1 VEAPTGGSV
10 ILAGLLLKLGGY
22 GFLRVLL
29 PIFSQSTFLYLP
41 LIDMLALVSIIYA
54 SLTTIRQVDLKRI
67 IAYSSV
73 AHMNLVV
80 LGLFSVNLVGM
91 LGGIFLMIAHGIVA
105 SALFFSIGV
114 LYDRYASRLLF
125 YYGGLVNTMPLFSC
139 LLLIFSLANTG
150 LPSTVNFIGEL
161 VIFIGLVDH
170 NIVVLFIS
178 ISSVVFSVLYTIFM
192 FNRLVFGNING
203 QYITSF
209 MDINTRELLTLGSL
223 AFLTIFLGICPNFIF
238 QNLEASTSLI
248 IEKLK

>member
-1 VEAPTGGSV
+1 MEAPTGGSV

-22 GFLRVLL
+22 GFLRILL
-29 PIFSQSTFLYLP
+29 PIFSESTFQYLP
-41 LIDMLALVSIIYA
+41 LVDTLALVSIIYA

-80 LGLFSVNLVGM
+80 LGLFSVNLVGI

-105 SALFFSIGV
+105 SALFFCVGV
-114 LYDRYASRLLF
+114 LYERYASRLLF
-125 YYGGLVNTMPLFSC
+125 YYGGLVNTMPLFSL

-150 LPSTVNFIGEL
+150 LPTTVNFIGEL
-161 VIFIGLVDH
+161 VIFIGLIDH

-209 MDINTRELLTLGSL
+209 VDINARELFTLVSL

-238 QNLEASTSLI
+238 QNMEASTSLI
-248 IEKLK
+248 VEKLK